1 LEKVDIEPNGKM
13 LTIEGKQRYLE
24 AGMMSVR

>member
-24 AGMMSVR
+24 AGMSVR